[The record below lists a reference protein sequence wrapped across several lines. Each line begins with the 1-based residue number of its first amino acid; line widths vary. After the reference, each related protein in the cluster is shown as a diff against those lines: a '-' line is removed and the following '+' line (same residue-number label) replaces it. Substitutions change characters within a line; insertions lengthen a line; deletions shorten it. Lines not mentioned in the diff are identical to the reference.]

1 MVIELVVVSMYESLL
16 SNIKT
21 KLLQSKR
28 TNAKLESK
36 LFELFDIN
44 NAEFKKIA
52 RMYSGNRSK
61 YPKETIF
68 DKINYELQQV
78 ENYKK
83 SKYGENYAKTNG

>member
-1 MVIELVVVSMYESLL
+1 MVIELVVVSVYESLL
-16 SNIKT
+16 SNIKN

-44 NAEFKKIA
+44 NAEFKKMA
-52 RMYSGNRSK
+52 RMYSGNRSQ

-68 DKINYELQQV
+68 DKIDYELEQV

-83 SKYGENYAKTNG
+83 LKGAENYAKSG